1 MHSDYASPMIRQ
13 LRDRLIDGEPDG
25 GKFERTNRAERLLT
39 EIDPKRT
46 YSLRY
51 LFNRISTPVDGD
63 SPDATLTGEQASH
76 DLRLLVEDV
85 SDAANVPADAAGE
98 RVVTIDELSK
108 RLKVSSKT
116 IARWRK
122 QGLVSR
128 RFVFDGRKRVG
139 FLASSVERF
148 VRENEEQVRRGT
160 HFSQMSDEER
170 AMILRRAR
178 RLALAGGTLPEVI
191 KRLAR
196 KTQRSLETIRY
207 TVKQHDRTHP
217 ESAIFRDDNGPLPEE
232 VRQRIYQQFR
242 RGESLE
248 AISRRVRR
256 SKAAVRRIVN
266 QVRAGRVSSLPLDYI
281 ANPQFPH
288 IRSRKTLREICG
300 PIPDLKKQAP
310 KVRLPKGLPP
320 YLASLYEVP
329 LLTRQQE
336 AHLFRKLNYLK
347 YKADRLRQRLDM
359 EHPQV
364 SLMDRVERLYG
375 EAVATKNEIIRA
387 NLRLVVAIAKRHVG
401 PTEDFFDLVSD
412 GNMSLIR
419 AVEKFDFAQGN
430 KFSTYATWAIMRNFA
445 RTIPNE
451 RRHRDRFRPSPT
463 EVLSSSRDERSDQ
476 YELETAQSQRQ
487 SQVGKI
493 LSHLDQREQ
502 EIIVRRFGLAAG
514 HEPLT
519 LKEVGAAMGVTKERV
534 RQLEARAMTK
544 LRKAAADEK
553 IEIPELVD

>member
-1 MHSDYASPMIRQ
+1 
-13 LRDRLIDGEPDG
+13 
-25 GKFERTNRAERLLT
+25 
-39 EIDPKRT
+39 
-46 YSLRY
+46 
-51 LFNRISTPVDGD
+51 
-63 SPDATLTGEQASH
+63 
-76 DLRLLVEDV
+76 
-85 SDAANVPADAAGE
+85 
-98 RVVTIDELSK
+98 VTIDELSK
-108 RLKVSSKT
+108 RLQVSTKT
-116 IARWRK
+116 ITRWRK

-148 VRENEEQVRRGT
+148 VRENETQVRRGT

-170 AMILRRAR
+170 ALILRRAR
-178 RLALAGGTLPEVI
+178 RLAMAGGTLPEVI
-191 KRLAR
+191 KRIAR
-196 KTQRSLETIRY
+196 KTKRSLETIRY
-207 TVKQHDRTHP
+207 TVKQHDRAHP
-217 ESAIFRDDNGPLPEE
+217 ESAIFPNDNGPLSEE
-232 VRQRIYQQFR
+232 ARQRLYQQFR

-248 AISRRVRR
+248 AISRRARR
-256 SKAAVRRIVN
+256 SKAAVKRIID
-266 QVRAGRVSSLPLDYI
+266 QVRAAKVLGLPLDFI
-281 ANPQFPH
+281 GNPRFPH
-288 IRSRKTLREICG
+288 VRSKRMLREICG
-300 PIPDLKKQAP
+300 PLPGAGKQSA

-329 LLTRQQE
+329 LLTREQE

-347 YKADRLRQRLDM
+347 YKADRLRQRLEPD
-359 EHPQV
+359 HPRIA
-364 SLMDRVERLYG
+364 LMDRIERLYG
-375 EAVATKNEIIRA
+375 DAVATKNEIIRA

-463 EVLSSSRDERSDQ
+463 DVLSSSRDERTDQ

-493 LSHLDQREQ
+493 LGYLDPREQ

-514 HEPLT
+514 QEPLT

-553 IEIPELVD
+553 IEIPELIY

>member
-1 MHSDYASPMIRQ
+1 MIRQ
-13 LRDRLIDGEPDG
+13 LRDRLISDEPDTR
-25 GKFERTNRAERLLT
+25 KFEQTNRVERLLT
-39 EIDPKRT
+39 ELDPKRT
-46 YSLRY
+46 YSFQY
-51 LFNRISTPVDGD
+51 LFKRISAPIDGD
-63 SPDATLTGEQASH
+63 SWDATLTGDQASH

-108 RLKVSSKT
+108 QLKVSTKT

-139 FLASSVERF
+139 FLVSSVERF
-148 VRENEEQVRRGT
+148 VRQNEEQVRRGM

-178 RLALAGGTLPEVI
+178 RLAMAGGTLPEVI

-207 TVKQHDRTHP
+207 TVKQHDRAHP
-217 ESAIFRDDNGPLPEE
+217 QSAIFQDENGPLSEE

-256 SKAAVRRIVN
+256 SKAAVKRIIG
-266 QVRAGRVSSLPLDYI
+266 QVRAAKVLGLPLDYI
-281 ANPQFPH
+281 GNPQFPY
-288 IRSRKTLREICG
+288 IRTKRMVREICG
-300 PIPDLKKQAP
+300 PMPDLRKQAA
-310 KVRLPKGLPP
+310 KMRLPKGLPP

-347 YKADRLRQRLDM
+347 YKAQRLRQRIDT

-364 SLMDRVERLYG
+364 SLMDRIERLYG
-375 EAVATKNEIIRA
+375 DAVATKNEIIRA
-387 NLRLVVAIAKRHVG
+387 NLRLVVAIAKRYVG

-451 RRHRDRFRPSPT
+451 RRHHDRFRPSPT
-463 EVLSSSRDERSDQ
+463 EVLSSSRDERTNQ
-476 YELETAQSQRQ
+476 YRQEAAQSQRR

-493 LSHLDQREQ
+493 LGYLDQREQ

-514 HEPLT
+514 QEPLT
-519 LKEVGAAMGVTKERV
+519 LKELGAAMGVTKERV
-534 RQLEARAMTK
+534 RQIEARAMTK
-544 LRKAAADEK
+544 LRKAAVDEK
-553 IEIPELVD
+553 IEIPELID

>member
-1 MHSDYASPMIRQ
+1 MHTDYANAMIRQ
-13 LRDRLIDGEPDG
+13 LRDRLIHSEPDTR
-25 GKFERTNRAERLLT
+25 KFEQTNRLERLLT
-39 EIDPKRT
+39 ELDPKRT
-46 YSLRY
+46 YSFQY
-51 LFNRISTPVDGD
+51 LVKRISAPIDGD
-63 SPDATLTGEQASH
+63 GCDATVTGEQASH

-98 RVVTIDELSK
+98 RVVTIDDLSK
-108 RLKVSSKT
+108 QLKVSTKT

-148 VRENEEQVRRGT
+148 VRENEEQVRRGAN
-160 HFSQMSDEER
+160 FSQMSDEER

-178 RLALAGGTLPEVI
+178 RLAMAGGTLPEVI

-207 TVKQHDRTHP
+207 TVKQYDRTHP
-217 ESAIFRDDNGPLPEE
+217 ESVIFRDHNGPLPEE

-256 SKAAVRRIVN
+256 SKAAVKRIVD
-266 QVRAGRVSSLPLDYI
+266 QVRAAKIFSLPLDYI
-281 ANPQFPH
+281 GNPQFPH
-288 IRSRKTLREICG
+288 VRSKKAVREICG
-300 PIPDLKKQAP
+300 PMPGLGKQTP
-310 KVRLPKGLPP
+310 KLRLPKGLPP

-329 LLTRQQE
+329 LLDRQQE

-347 YKADRLRQRLDM
+347 YKAQRFRQRLDA
-359 EHPQV
+359 ERPQV
-364 SLMDRVERLYG
+364 SLMDRIERLYG

-451 RRHRDRFRPSPT
+451 RRHHDRFRPSPT
-463 EVLSSSRDERSDQ
+463 EIFSSSCDGRSDQ
-476 YELETAQSQRQ
+476 HELEAAQSQRE

-493 LSHLDQREQ
+493 LGYLDQREQ

-514 HEPLT
+514 QEPLT
-519 LKEVGAAMGVTKERV
+519 LKEVGAVMGVTKERV
-534 RQLEARAMTK
+534 RQLEARAMSK
-544 LRKAAADEK
+544 LRKAASDEK
-553 IEIPELVD
+553 VEIPELIH

>member
-1 MHSDYASPMIRQ
+1 MI
-13 LRDRLIDGEPDG
+13 
-25 GKFERTNRAERLLT
+25 
-39 EIDPKRT
+39 
-46 YSLRY
+46 S
-51 LFNRISTPVDGD
+51 
-63 SPDATLTGEQASH
+63 
-76 DLRLLVEDV
+76 
-85 SDAANVPADAAGE
+85 AG
-98 RVVTIDELSK
+98 SS
-108 RLKVSSKT
+108 KVSTKT

-122 QGLVSR
+122 QGLISR

-148 VRENEEQVRRGT
+148 VRQNEEQVRRGT

-178 RLALAGGTLPEVI
+178 RLAMAGGTLPEVI

-207 TVKQHDRTHP
+207 TVKQHDRAHR
-217 ESAIFRDDNGPLPEE
+217 ESAIFPDDNGPLSEE

-256 SKAAVRRIVN
+256 SKAAVKRIVD
-266 QVRAGRVSSLPLDYI
+266 QVRAAKVFSLPLDYI
-281 ANPQFPH
+281 GNAQFPY
-288 IRSRKTLREICG
+288 IRSKRMVRQICG
-300 PIPDLKKQAP
+300 PMPDLRKQAA
-310 KVRLPKGLPP
+310 KTRLPKGLPP

-347 YKADRLRQRLDM
+347 YKAHRLRQRLNT

-364 SLMDRVERLYG
+364 SLMDRIERLYG
-375 EAVATKNEIIRA
+375 DAVGTKNEIIRA

-451 RRHRDRFRPSPT
+451 RRHHDRFRPSPT
-463 EVLSSSRDERSDQ
+463 EVLSSSRDERTDQ
-476 YELETAQSQRQ
+476 YEQESAQSQRQ
-487 SQVGKI
+487 NQVGKI
-493 LSHLDQREQ
+493 LGYLDQREQ

-544 LRKAAADEK
+544 LRKAALDEK
-553 IEIPELVD
+553 IEIPELIH

>member
-1 MHSDYASPMIRQ
+1 MHSNYASTSIRK
-13 LRDRLIDGEPDG
+13 LRDRLVHGEPDTR
-25 GKFERTNRAERLLT
+25 KFDQVGRMERLLT
-39 EIDPKRT
+39 ELDPKRT
-46 YSLRY
+46 YSFEHLSK
-51 LFNRISTPVDGD
+51 RISAPVDGD
-63 SPDATLTGEQASH
+63 DGDVTLTGEQASH

-108 RLKVSSKT
+108 QLKVSTKT

-148 VRENEEQVRRGT
+148 VRDNEEQVRRGM

-178 RLALAGGTLPEVI
+178 RLAMAGGTLPEVI

-196 KTQRSLETIRY
+196 KTRRSLETIRY
-207 TVKQHDRTHP
+207 TVKQHDRAHP
-217 ESAIFRDDNGPLPEE
+217 EAAIFRDFNGPLSEE
-232 VRQRIYQQFR
+232 ARQRIYQQFR

-256 SKAAVRRIVN
+256 SKAAVKRIID
-266 QVRAGRVSSLPLDYI
+266 QVRAAKVLGLPLDYI
-281 ANPQFPH
+281 PNPQFPH
-288 IRSRKTLREICG
+288 IRSKRAVREICG
-300 PIPDLKKQAP
+300 PMPGLTKQGA

-329 LLTRQQE
+329 LLDRQQE
-336 AHLFRKLNYLK
+336 AHLFRKLNYVK
-347 YKADRLRQRLDM
+347 YKACRLRQRLDPDC
-359 EHPQV
+359 PQV
-364 SLMDRVERLYG
+364 SLMDRIERLYG

-401 PTEDFFDLVSD
+401 PMEDFFDLVSD

-419 AVEKFDFAQGN
+419 AAEKFDFAQGN

-451 RRHRDRFRPSPT
+451 RRHHDRFRPSPT

-487 SQVGKI
+487 NQVGKI
-493 LSHLDQREQ
+493 LGYLDQREQ

-514 HEPLT
+514 QEPLT
-519 LKEVGAAMGVTKERV
+519 LKEVGAVMGVTKERV

-553 IEIPELVD
+553 IEMPELIY

>member
-1 MHSDYASPMIRQ
+1 M
-13 LRDRLIDGEPDG
+13 
-25 GKFERTNRAERLLT
+25 N
-39 EIDPKRT
+39 IDP
-46 YSLRY
+46 
-51 LFNRISTPVDGD
+51 G
-63 SPDATLTGEQASH
+63 DATLTGEQASH

-98 RVVTIDELSK
+98 RVVTIDDLS
-108 RLKVSSKT
+108 RQLKVSTKT

-122 QGLVSR
+122 QGLISR

-148 VRENEEQVRRGT
+148 VRQNEEQVRRGT

-178 RLALAGGTLPEVI
+178 RLAMAGGTLPEVI

-207 TVKQHDRTHP
+207 TVKQHDRAHR
-217 ESAIFRDDNGPLPEE
+217 ESAIFPDDNGPLSEE

-256 SKAAVRRIVN
+256 SKAAVKRIVD
-266 QVRAGRVSSLPLDYI
+266 QVRAAKVFSLPLDYI
-281 ANPQFPH
+281 GNAQFPY
-288 IRSRKTLREICG
+288 IRSKRMVRQICG
-300 PIPDLKKQAP
+300 PMPDLRKQAA
-310 KVRLPKGLPP
+310 KTRLPKGLPP

-347 YKADRLRQRLDM
+347 YKAHRLRQRLNT

-364 SLMDRVERLYG
+364 SLMDRIERLYG
-375 EAVATKNEIIRA
+375 DAVGTKNEIIRA

-451 RRHRDRFRPSPT
+451 RRHHDRFRPSPT
-463 EVLSSSRDERSDQ
+463 EVLSSSRDERTDQ
-476 YELETAQSQRQ
+476 YEQESAQSQRQ
-487 SQVGKI
+487 NQVGKI
-493 LSHLDQREQ
+493 LGYLDQREQ

-544 LRKAAADEK
+544 LRKAALDEK
-553 IEIPELVD
+553 IEIPELIH